1 MVRNLQETPNI
12 VLNVWSLSE
21 VELLQFV
28 APNICGFDP
37 GLEAGSRYAIIS
49 NLVISLV
56 LYIGAVLR
64 NESPFF
70 PPFSNHLLQTFRIS
84 AWKTNGTYKHYCSN
98 WFPRISKVV
107 YIFSGCWMG
116 SLLDQAEIEIL
127 AFRAEQIHK
136 RTTIS
141 TQNDNLARTIFS
153 ENSCHCSP

>member
-1 MVRNLQETPNI
+1 MIRSLQNMPKMVSNLRSSSKGKLFQFLTPN
-12 VLNVWSLSE
+12 LS
-21 VELLQFV
+21 
-28 APNICGFDP
+28 GFGP
-37 GLEAGSRYAIIS
+37 GLEAGSRWAIIT

-56 LYIGAVLR
+56 LYIEAVLR

-84 AWKTNGTYKHYCSN
+84 AWKTNGTYKHYFSN